1 MQSLSILIIDDEES
15 QLQSFKSFLERRG
28 YEVFTASSGPAG
40 YEIVKSNTIDLIITD
55 FRMPDWNGFVVL
67 KKMKELN
74 PDIDVVIMTAYA
86 SIEDAVE
93 SMKAGA
99 YDYLIKPV
107 DLDELEN
114 LLKRVREKRLLIAEN
129 RQLKDQLRSK
139 FKFDAVISQSGE
151 MEEVLNTA
159 ARVATSKS
167 TVLIRGESG
176 TGKELIA
183 RAIHFASPRNNA
195 PFVVVNVAALSETLI
210 ESELFGHEK
219 GAFTGATQQRIGRFE
234 QAGQGTLFIDEIGD
248 IPASIQV
255 KLLRVLQ
262 FGQIERL
269 GSNTPITTD
278 VRILAATHRNLEQMI
293 KDGKFREDLYY
304 RINVIT
310 IQIPPL
316 HQRKTDIPL
325 LVDHFIKKY
334 SKENNKKTEG
344 ISREALDQ
352 LLKYNFPG
360 NIRELE
366 NMIEHAVVLS
376 RNTHISTQD
385 LPASLVQFSEKSIID
400 PWHLEEGY
408 TAKMQAFEKEMIQEA
423 LQRSNGNQSAA
434 ARLLGISE
442 RHLRSRLE
450 ILGLKKSQA

>member
-1 MQSLSILIIDDEES
+1 MQTLSILVIDDEES
-15 QLQSFKSFLERRG
+15 QIHSFRSFLERRG
-28 YEVFTASSGPAG
+28 YMVFTAASGPAG
-40 YEIVKSNTIDLIITD
+40 YEIVKNNTIDLILSD
-55 FRMPDWNGFVVL
+55 FRMPEWTGFTVL
-67 KKMKELN
+67 KKIKELN
-74 PDIDVVIMTAYA
+74 PEIDVVIMTAYA

-107 DLDELEN
+107 DLNELEN
-114 LLKRVREKRLLIAEN
+114 LLKRIQEKRLLIAEN
-129 RQLKDQLRSK
+129 QLLREQLRAK

-151 MEEVLNTA
+151 MEAVLNTA
-159 ARVATSKS
+159 ARVAASKA

-176 TGKELIA
+176 TGKELVA
-183 RAIHFASPRNNA
+183 RAIHFAGPRNNA
-195 PFVVVNVAALSETLI
+195 PFIVVNVSALTETLI

-234 QAGQGTLFIDEIGD
+234 QADSGTLFIDEIGD
-248 IPASIQV
+248 MPANVQV
-255 KLLRVLQ
+255 KLLRALQ

-269 GSNTPITTD
+269 GSNAPVAID
-278 VRILAATHRNLEQMI
+278 VRILTATHRNLEQLI

-334 SKENNKKTEG
+334 TLENNKQIDG
-344 ISREALDQ
+344 ISREALDR

-366 NMIEHAVVLS
+366 NMIEHAVVLCRS
-376 RNTHISTQD
+376 THLTVQD
-385 LPASLVQFSEKSIID
+385 LPASLVQYSEKSIID
-400 PWHLEEGY
+400 PLHLEEGY
-408 TAKMQAFEKEMIQEA
+408 EAKMQAFEKEMVQEA

-434 ARLLGISE
+434 ARILGISE
-442 RHLRSRLE
+442 RHLRSRLD
-450 ILGLKKSQA
+450 ILGLKKSPV